1 MPWKQCRAKTKAGKR
16 CRVSISLS
24 KDGYCLVHDP
34 KRQEKAHAMQVLGG
48 HRKRKTPDR
57 ILPEP
62 KSMADVVKW
71 AAWTVHQVAKG
82 QLDPKRAREITTALR
97 QLTVGIKET
106 DYQRELNEIKKQ
118 LKEAKKRG
126 AIK

>member
-1 MPWKQCRAKTKAGKR
+1 MPQRRCKAKTKAGTR
-16 CRVSISLS
+16 CKQTINIS

-34 KRQEKAHAMQVLGG
+34 KRKEKARAMQVLGG
-48 HRKRKTPDR
+48 HRKRKRPDK

-62 KSMADVVKW
+62 KTMQDVVKW
-71 AAWTVHQVAKG
+71 SAWTAHQVAKG

-97 QLTVGIKET
+97 QLTIGLEKTHLQEEVN
-106 DYQRELNEIKKQ
+106 ELKKQ